1 MEGKYTQD
9 LIEIPREEY
18 RELIERYVAAETKL
32 EAAEKKWL
40 DLYSRNKSLE
50 EKNRKLEAAE
60 KGWYDL
66 SSKNKSLEE
75 KNRKLEE
82 MLNGKHES

>member
-9 LIEIPREEY
+9 LIEIPRGEY
-18 RELIERYVAAETKL
+18 RELIERYVAAEVKL
-32 EAAEKKWL
+32 EASEKKWL

-50 EKNRKLEAAE
+50 EKNRKLE
-60 KGWYDL
+60 
-66 SSKNKSLEE
+66 
-75 KNRKLEE
+75 E

>member
-9 LIEIPREEY
+9 LIEIPRGEY
-18 RELIERYVAAETKL
+18 RELIERYVAAEVKL

-50 EKNRKLEAAE
+50 EKNRKLE
-60 KGWYDL
+60 
-66 SSKNKSLEE
+66 
-75 KNRKLEE
+75 E

>member
-9 LIEIPREEY
+9 LIEIPRGEY
-18 RELIERYVAAETKL
+18 REIIERYVAAETKL

-50 EKNRKLEAAE
+50 EKNRKLE
-60 KGWYDL
+60 
-66 SSKNKSLEE
+66 
-75 KNRKLEE
+75 E